1 MASKNNCKFLKL
13 MNKPFQMLPSVTQI
27 RNIFTVLH
35 MAKVRKQKDII
46 KTKSCCK
53 FSKISWL
60 VSKRVQLDFKMKKL
74 FSQLFPEL
82 FFCIDIFF
90 LNFKEW
96 KHSKHSNE
104 VLKFQLF
111 RRVSLLQIISR
122 ISNEIPSHKLE
133 NMSYEMRNRSD
144 LTYRLDYEV
153 YIHLI

>member
-27 RNIFTVLH
+27 RNVFTVLH

-74 FSQLFPEL
+74 FSQLLSEL
-82 FFCIDIFF
+82 FFCIEIFF
-90 LNFKEW
+90 LILKNESIPNTSTRCLNFSFSIECLYCRL
-96 KHSKHSNE
+96 
-104 VLKFQLF
+104 VLELVMRFQA
-111 RRVSLLQIISR
+111 ISWR
-122 ISNEIPSHKLE
+122 
-133 NMSYEMRNRSD
+133 
-144 LTYRLDYEV
+144 T
-153 YIHLI
+153 

>member
-27 RNIFTVLH
+27 RNVFTVLH

-74 FSQLFPEL
+74 FSQLFSEL
-82 FFCIDIFF
+82 FFCIEIFF
-90 LNFKEW
+90 LILKNESIPNTSTRCLNFSFSIEYLYCRL
-96 KHSKHSNE
+96 
-104 VLKFQLF
+104 VLELVMRFQA
-111 RRVSLLQIISR
+111 ISWR
-122 ISNEIPSHKLE
+122 
-133 NMSYEMRNRSD
+133 
-144 LTYRLDYEV
+144 T
-153 YIHLI
+153 